1 MDKDKVQ
8 IGEFAKTRDVL
19 GLFKAFETISNKR
32 ENEIAEIIKAILLSI
47 DKSNLKLD
55 KKGEEILA
63 VIKDVYDEVNLNVKT
78 KVKPILERLEYLE
91 TQYKRKIENSLFETK
106 GDLLYEIDLIS
117 RKIASVKE
125 YVSRLELKQGEKGDN
140 GDKGDRPRHE
150 WDGTKIRF
158 ENSDGSWGKWVDL
171 KGSGGGFSFFGGGSP
186 GIERIKSNG
195 SVVKNGAT
203 EIDFGTG
210 LTVTNTPNGVR
221 VDSTGGGS
229 STPQD
234 VTLSYT
240 GDNVTNVALEDGT
253 EFDLSYTG
261 DTLSTVTDGTYTWTL
276 NYTGDKLTSVTV

>member
-19 GLFKAFETISNKR
+19 GLFKAFENISKKR
-32 ENEIAEIIKAILLSI
+32 EDEIAEIIKAVLLSI
-47 DKSNLKLD
+47 DKSNSKLD
-55 KKGEEILA
+55 KKGEEILG
-63 VIKDVYDEVNLNVKT
+63 VIKDVYDEVNTNVKN

-91 TQYKRKIENSLFETK
+91 KTYKRKIENSVFETR
-106 GDLLYEIDLIS
+106 GDLLFQIDLIN
-117 RKIASVKE
+117 RKIATVKE
-125 YVSRLELKQGEKGDN
+125 YLDRLRLEK
-140 GDKGDRPRHE
+140 GDKGDTGSKGDKPKHQ

-158 ENSDGSWGKWVDL
+158 ENSDGSWGQWVDL
-171 KGSGGGFSFFGGGSP
+171 KGSGGGFSFFGGSSP

-203 EIDFGTG
+203 EIDFGSG
-210 LTVTNTPNGVR
+210 LTVTNTSNGVR

-240 GDNVTNVALEDGT
+240 GDNVTNVTLEDGT

-261 DTLSTVTDGTYTWTL
+261 DNLTTVTDGTYTWTL
-276 NYTGDKLTSVTV
+276 NYTSDNLTSVTV